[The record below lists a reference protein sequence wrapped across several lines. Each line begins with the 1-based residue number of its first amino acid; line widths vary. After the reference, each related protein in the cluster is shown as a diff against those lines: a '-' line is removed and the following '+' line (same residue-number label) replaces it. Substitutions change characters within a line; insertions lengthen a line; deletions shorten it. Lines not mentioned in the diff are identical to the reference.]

1 MQPTRLLSTLVAL
14 LVLGVS
20 TAGALAAQSI
30 PSPYRFIEERQ
41 EIGVFAG
48 LFHGDAG
55 QYGFGPGPGP
65 MSGIRYGL
73 ELTGPLGLEA
83 LASFVPTTRDVINP
97 GREEGDRKVE
107 EAEVALVLFEA
118 RLRFAL
124 TGRRTWHGFQ
134 PFAFIGA
141 GLGFD
146 AQGDQSEDLVIPPDD
161 RFDFGTR
168 FQASGGGGVRFLLGR
183 RWVLRADAALLLYEL
198 QTPSGFFDEDRDL
211 GVVPEKEWVNST
223 TVTLGFAFR
232 F

>member
-1 MQPTRLLSTLVAL
+1 MLPKRIPLALVA
-14 LVLGVS
+14 VLAAGVP
-20 TAGALAAQSI
+20 AAAPLAAQSI

-41 EIGVFAG
+41 EIGVFGG

-55 QYGFGPGPGP
+55 RYGFGPGPGP
-65 MSGIRYGL
+65 LSGLRYGL
-73 ELTGPLGLEA
+73 ELSGPLGLEG
-83 LASFVPTTRDVINP
+83 LVSFAPTTRDVINP

-107 EAEVALVLFEA
+107 EAEVALVFFEA

-134 PFAFIGA
+134 PFAFVGA

-146 AQGDQSEDLVIPPDD
+146 AAGDQAEDLVLPEDD

-168 FQASGGGGVRFLLGR
+168 FQGTGGAGVRFLLGR

-198 QTPSGFFDEDRDL
+198 ETPQGFFDEDRDL
-211 GVVPEKEWVNST
+211 GAVPEKEWVNTT
-223 TVTLGFAFR
+223 TVSLGFAFR

>member
-1 MQPTRLLSTLVAL
+1 MPGLFLLLAAAPAAQP
-14 LVLGVS
+14 
-20 TAGALAAQSI
+20 LAAQSI

-41 EIGVFAG
+41 EVGVFAG

-55 QYGFGPGPGP
+55 EYGFGPGPGP
-65 MSGIRYGL
+65 AAGIRYGI
-73 ELTGPLGLEA
+73 ELTGPLGLEG
-83 LASFVPTTRDVINP
+83 LTTFVPTTRDVINP
-97 GREEGDRKVE
+97 GRPEGDRKVE

-134 PFAFIGA
+134 PYAFIGA

-146 AQGDQSEDLVIPPDD
+146 AQGAQSEDLVLAEDD

-168 FQASGGGGVRFLLGR
+168 FQASGGGGIRFMLGR

-198 QTPSGFFDEDRDL
+198 DTPSGFFDEDRDL
-211 GVVPEKEWVNST
+211 GVVPESEWVNST
-223 TVTLGFAFR
+223 TVTLGLAFR